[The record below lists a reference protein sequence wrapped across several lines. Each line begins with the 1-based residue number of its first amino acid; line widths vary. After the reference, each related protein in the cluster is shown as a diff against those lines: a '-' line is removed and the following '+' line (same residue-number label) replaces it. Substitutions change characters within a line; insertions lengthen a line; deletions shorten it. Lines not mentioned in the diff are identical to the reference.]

1 MRRLIV
7 LAVVLAASVAAMAE
21 NKMQVFGGYQYTNA
35 GLGYNRVGIAK
46 GWDADFEY
54 KISKGMGIVG
64 DVSGANKEGSKI
76 HTFMG
81 GPRFSM
87 NGRKFT
93 PFAEGLF
100 GMAIL
105 SSYGNNSKKM
115 SMAFGGGVDWRIGR
129 NLSVRLAKVDYNL
142 VKVDSFSPLPGG
154 SGWMTY
160 MKNLRFATGVVV
172 KF

>member
-7 LAVVLAASVAAMAE
+7 FATVLLVSMGAIAGE
-21 NKMQVFGGYQYTNA
+21 RKQLFGGYQYTNA
-35 GLGYNRVGIAK
+35 GLGGSRVNVAK

-54 KISKGMGIVG
+54 KFSKEFGIVG
-64 DVSGANKEGSKI
+64 DASGANKEGSKI
-76 HTFMG
+76 HTFMA

-93 PFAEGLF
+93 PFVEGLF
-100 GMAIL
+100 GTAVL
-105 SSYGNNSKKM
+105 SSGGNNSAKM
-115 SMAFGGGVDWRIGR
+115 SMAFGGGLDYRVGW
-129 NLSVRLAKVDYNL
+129 NLSVRVVKVDYNL
-142 VKVDSFSPLPGG
+142 VKIDGFTPLPGG

-160 MKNLRFATGVVV
+160 MNNLRFATGFVV